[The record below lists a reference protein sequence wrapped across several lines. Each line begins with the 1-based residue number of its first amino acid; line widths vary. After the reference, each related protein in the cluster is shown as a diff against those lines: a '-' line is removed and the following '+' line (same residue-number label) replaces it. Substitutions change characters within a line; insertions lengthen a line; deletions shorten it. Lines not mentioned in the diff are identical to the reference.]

1 VSVRGAG
8 LAAVLLL
15 ACVATAQAHGR
26 TPRTG
31 PVEWIPVRDP
41 IQREI
46 EFLRASGLADT
57 AAAFTTRPLDRRTAA
72 AVVAR
77 ARRLHPL
84 SPDPS
89 LPRLEREFG
98 RELVE
103 WGYPAPQGYTPP
115 LATIDEPDDDEDD
128 DKDDG
133 MRARIFG
140 YADAT
145 LRVTKDLT
153 EFEDRSRFGGRM
165 NLTTGGVLLHLD
177 AYAGKVERARE
188 FSDQLVTDSE
198 FIAYTEDTYGS
209 IAGHGLD
216 ATLGRMGFAWGPGST
231 GSLLWSQD
239 ADPVT
244 ALSLGA
250 TMFRHFRAT
259 ALLGDVDASQGA
271 RIAAHRIEWFPS
283 PRLTVGLAEAARF
296 TSDTWEPLY
305 LVPLLPYTWVQ
316 RILAHDQLDRPGAL
330 PGDVR
335 NNVMAALD
343 ASWVAR
349 PGVVLYGEFLL
360 DDQGLR
366 VSGSPTRIGYQA
378 GVLGSTMIAPGR
390 LSGRLEYS
398 RVHRYVYAVFY
409 GDDFIHHGKPIGYP
423 AGPDSRT
430 LFAEARFSPCESF
443 EYSVGARQLDLG
455 EGRLGEFFDPD
466 SGAATG
472 SALSGVVERSRSLG
486 AEARYWPRDGVD
498 FSLAASRTWVANAG
512 HVPDLDARRWAIR
525 VGVRLRK

>member
-1 VSVRGAG
+1 VKSFALGA
-8 LAAVLLL
+8 LFLF
-15 ACVATAQAHGR
+15 ACVFAAEGA

-31 PVEWIPVRDP
+31 VAEWIPVRDP

-46 EFLRASGLADT
+46 ELLRASGLADT
-57 AAAFTTRPLDRRTAA
+57 AVVFETRPLDRRTIA

-77 ARRLHPL
+77 ARRLHPR

-98 RELVE
+98 RELVA
-103 WGYPAPQGYTPP
+103 WGYPAPEGYTPP
-115 LATIDEPDDDEDD
+115 LATIEDSGDEDDEDD
-128 DKDDG
+128 G
-133 MRARIFG
+133 VRARIFG
-140 YADAT
+140 YADAG
-145 LRVTKDLT
+145 LLVTKNLT
-153 EFEDRSRFGGRM
+153 EFEDRSRFGGRL

-177 AYAGKVERARE
+177 AYAGKVDRARE

-209 IAGHGLD
+209 IAGKGLD
-216 ATLGRMGFAWGPGST
+216 ATLGRIGFAWGPGST

-244 ALSLGA
+244 ALSFGA
-250 TMFRHFRAT
+250 SLFRHFRAT

-296 TSDTWEPLY
+296 QSDTWEPLY

-316 RILAHDQLDRPGAL
+316 RILAHDQLDRPGAV
-330 PGDVR
+330 PTDVR

-398 RVHRYVYAVFY
+398 RVHRYVYSVFY

-430 LFAEARFSPCESF
+430 AFAEARFSPCESF

-472 SALSGVVERSRSLG
+472 SSLSGVVERSRSLG
-486 AEARYWPRDGVD
+486 AEMRWWPRDGVD
-498 FSLAASRTWVANAG
+498 LSVAASRTWVANAG

-525 VGVRLRK
+525 IGVRLRK